1 MVISSKSLVAAVV
14 ALVTG
19 IIALVRVGRYPRG
32 KTRLGFGIVGVI
44 LGALEIIVF
53 LLIAAVLVVVA
64 THP

>member
-1 MVISSKSLVAAVV
+1 MI

-32 KTRLGFGIVGVI
+32 KTRLGFGIVGVM
-44 LGALEIIVF
+44 LGTLDIIVF